1 MILPFS
7 MIDNADAK
15 TDEKSVK
22 DLLKDVSNEA
32 KEYVKQDEKDKSKDE
47 KKDELKIK
55 YDNKLDKVR
64 EKLEEQTGYM
74 LNEEQTSKFN
84 NYVINEIIKR
94 TEIEQAYLSNDIQV
108 TETLEIDGFWNI
120 IPYVQ
125 ATTNQYPISEF
136 VQPLVDVTGGSGL
149 SGFVYYNVNGDN
161 QLIGVDKII
170 SSSQSM
176 TRYVL
181 EWQDEDDPNPTLD
194 AIYDQYRLQH
204 FGRIADVETFVVLD
218 GQIQFDGIWDQG
230 NGYGI
235 SAHGDKTRTW
245 SNGVTI
251 YANTWNHA
259 LDIYDNN
266 SGLTKYIRYF

>member
-1 MILPFS
+1 

-125 ATTNQYPISEF
+125 VTTNQYQNLF
-136 VQPLVDVTGGSGL
+136 
-149 SGFVYYNVNGDN
+149 
-161 QLIGVDKII
+161 
-170 SSSQSM
+170 
-176 TRYVL
+176 
-181 EWQDEDDPNPTLD
+181 
-194 AIYDQYRLQH
+194 
-204 FGRIADVETFVVLD
+204 
-218 GQIQFDGIWDQG
+218 
-230 NGYGI
+230 
-235 SAHGDKTRTW
+235 
-245 SNGVTI
+245 
-251 YANTWNHA
+251 NH
-259 LDIYDNN
+259 
-266 SGLTKYIRYF
+266 